1 MAERSEAIDEEAAD
15 ESSTAAY
22 LLASA
27 VHLKQT
33 AARAGRPDVAAK
45 ADEILALLAD
55 RDEPTGDQDER
66 RERSDVGDAVL
77 KVLNGL
83 GF

>member
-1 MAERSEAIDEEAAD
+1 MAERSEPVDGA
-15 ESSTAAY
+15 STAAY

-33 AARAGRPDVAAK
+33 AVRAGRSDVAAR
-45 ADEILALLAD
+45 ADEVIALLASAD
-55 RDEPTGDQDER
+55 NPIDGRDQPQKGN
-66 RERSDVGDAVL
+66 DVGNAVL
-77 KVLNGL
+77 RILDGL

>member
-1 MAERSEAIDEEAAD
+1 MAEHVEPVDGR
-15 ESSTAAY
+15 STAAY

-33 AARAGRPDVAAK
+33 AVRAGRSDVAAK
-45 ADEILALLAD
+45 ADEAIALLASAD
-55 RDEPTGDQDER
+55 NPIDGKDQP
-66 RERSDVGDAVL
+66 REGNNVGNAVL
-77 KVLNGL
+77 RILDGL

>member
-1 MAERSEAIDEEAAD
+1 MAEHAGPVE

-27 VHLKQT
+27 VHLQQ
-33 AARAGRPDVAAK
+33 AAVRAGRPDVAAR
-45 ADEILALLAD
+45 ADEVIALLAD
-55 RDEPTGDQDER
+55 ADNPIDGKDQPR
-66 RERSDVGDAVL
+66 ARNDAGNAIL
-77 KVLNGL
+77 KILDGL